1 MLTYN
6 PKALE
11 NITISDLVA
20 MDNTYASRI
29 ALRCSLISENAE
41 YVLAANPVI
50 EPSVLEFYTW
60 MTRTYLPM
68 RFPAVFTLSPST
80 NSLKNLVTGE
90 ELPLVPAAAKQA
102 LETIGQNV
110 DDDFLFLLPTAEEGK
125 YRLEGFITC
134 FPSGFNTSQKLG
146 MSLRDIHGPV
156 PGYAQKLEK
165 SMDRFFAALPVGRI
179 VRRANWSITTHSR
192 LFCLSGNHTSPEEA
206 ERLAEKGDEDE
217 WRVEDAVLR
226 CERQTLHRLPGTKA
240 LVFGFKT
247 YQYPLKDVKEEGSG
261 EELAA
266 AIEGL
271 GTGSIPGMRVYKSAV
286 VWGDKAMA
294 YLRGEKDL

>member
-1 MLTYN
+1 
-6 PKALE
+6 
-11 NITISDLVA
+11 

-29 ALRCSLISENAE
+29 ALRRSLISERSE
-41 YVLAANPVI
+41 DVLAVNPII

-60 MTRTYLPM
+60 MTKTYLPT
-68 RFPAVFTLSPST
+68 RFPTLFTLSPST
-80 NSLKNLVTGE
+80 NSLKSLLTGE
-90 ELPLVPAAAKQA
+90 ELPLVPAGAKQA
-102 LETIGQNV
+102 LEIIGQNV

-134 FPSGFNTSQKLG
+134 FPSGFNTLQKLG

-206 ERLAEKGDEDE
+206 ERLAKKEREDE

-240 LVFGFKT
+240 LIFGFKT
-247 YQYPLKDVKEEGSG
+247 YQYPLTNVKEEGSG

-266 AIEGL
+266 AIRGL
-271 GTGSIPGMRVYKSAV
+271 GTGSTPDMRVYKSAV
-286 VWGDKAMA
+286 VWGDKIMA
-294 YLRGEKDL
+294 FLTGEGDV

>member
-1 MLTYN
+1 
-6 PKALE
+6 
-11 NITISDLVA
+11 
-20 MDNTYASRI
+20 MDNTYTSRI
-29 ALRCSLISENAE
+29 ALRRSLISDRSED
-41 YVLAANPVI
+41 VLAANPII
-50 EPSVLEFYTW
+50 EPSILEFYRW

-68 RFPAVFTLSPST
+68 RFPTVFRLSTST

-102 LETIGQNV
+102 LEIIGQNV
-110 DDDFLFLLPTAEEGK
+110 DDDFLFLLPTAAEDK
-125 YRLEGFITC
+125 YRLEGFVTC
-134 FPSGFNTSQKLG
+134 FPSGFNTPQKLG

-165 SMDRFFAALPVGRI
+165 SMDRFFAALPVGKI
-179 VRRANWSITTHSR
+179 VRRTNWSITTHSR
-192 LFCLSGNHTSPEEA
+192 LFCLSGIHTSPEEA
-206 ERLAEKGDEDE
+206 ERLAREERGE
-217 WRVEDAVLR
+217 WRIEDAVLR

-271 GTGSIPGMRVYKSAV
+271 ETGSIPGMRVYKSAV
-286 VWGDKAMA
+286 VWGDKTIAF
-294 YLRGEKDL
+294 LRGERDA